1 MLESKDFLKLYDDV
15 FDETGKVK
23 VVDREHTKTLIEA
36 CEQYSQDID
45 FGNKSTGFMNVDN
58 IKLLRNKLLQG

>member
-23 VVDREHTKTLIEA
+23 MRAPIRITPAKPKI
-36 CEQYSQDID
+36 I
-45 FGNKSTGFMNVDN
+45 N
-58 IKLLRNKLLQG
+58 

>member
-23 VVDREHTKTLIEA
+23 AVGREHTKN
-36 CEQYSQDID
+36 
-45 FGNKSTGFMNVDN
+45 FNRG
-58 IKLLRNKLLQG
+58 LRAIFSGY

>member
-23 VVDREHTKTLIEA
+23 AVGREHTKTLIEA
-36 CEQYSQDID
+36 CEQYSLRILILEI
-45 FGNKSTGFMNVDN
+45 N
-58 IKLLRNKLLQG
+58 LLVL

>member
-15 FDETGKVK
+15 FDETGKIK
-23 VVDREHTKTLIEA
+23 VVGREHTKALIEA

-45 FGNKSTGFMNVDN
+45 F
-58 IKLLRNKLLQG
+58 